1 MRLADIITYA
11 RITRKKRVKAVH
23 EDLNAV
29 VMDLQAIVRADDEV
43 TKQNIMARALLSMR
57 AAKRG
62 MAELGL
68 EYQG

>member
-1 MRLADIITYA
+1 MRLADIIHA
-11 RITRKKRVKAVH
+11 RITRKKKVKAVH

-29 VMDLQAIVRADDEV
+29 VMDLHAIARADDEV

-57 AAKRG
+57 DAKRG
-62 MAELGL
+62 MVELGL